1 MSDYRYGGN
10 SDDDVV
16 TTSDKLN
23 LRITSARVCCDRL
36 ISTGL
41 QKNSMRIKD
50 FSTVFS
56 ATTSS
61 AVEVASTD
69 LVASVAATAEK
80 EVFSING
87 SHSSPKS
94 LCAHTLRE

>member
-1 MSDYRYGGN
+1 
-10 SDDDVV
+10 
-16 TTSDKLN
+16 
-23 LRITSARVCCDRL
+23 
-36 ISTGL
+36 
-41 QKNSMRIKD
+41 
-50 FSTVFS
+50 
-56 ATTSS
+56 
-61 AVEVASTD
+61 